1 MSDQTKA
8 KDPGGIWRDQPEEE
22 LPVTLK
28 RNVNGRTEELYFRT
42 RSEIL
47 MSIGAALL
55 PIGVLAWRLEGAQQR
70 LLEIGFAAV
79 VLWIAISLF
88 WFRHR
93 IWRSDSSRPEA
104 VAATGL
110 EYYRTELKRRRD
122 HLRNEWLWHGPLALA
137 SIILI
142 AVLTG
147 SSNMAFRPLG
157 SILPLI
163 LLLVAWIGF
172 SFWRRRLQAQELQR
186 EINEMDSLGMV
197 E

>member
-1 MSDQTKA
+1 
-8 KDPGGIWRDQPEEE
+8 
-22 LPVTLK
+22 
-28 RNVNGRTEELYFRT
+28 
-42 RSEIL
+42 
-47 MSIGAALL
+47 
-55 PIGVLAWRLEGAQQR
+55 
-70 LLEIGFAAV
+70 

-110 EYYRTELKRRRD
+110 EYYRTELNRRRD